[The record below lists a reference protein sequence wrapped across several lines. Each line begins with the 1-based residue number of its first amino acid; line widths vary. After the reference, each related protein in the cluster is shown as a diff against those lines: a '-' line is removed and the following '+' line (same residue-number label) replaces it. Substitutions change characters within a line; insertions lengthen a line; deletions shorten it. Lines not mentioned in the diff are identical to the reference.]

1 MKETVTSINKTKIW
15 FFEKLNKIDKPLL
28 ARHLKKKKGGGETQI
43 NKIRN
48 EKGDVITDKAEI
60 QRII

>member
-28 ARHLKKKKGGGETQI
+28 ARHLKKKKRRGEKNEG
-43 NKIRN
+43 NKLLAN
-48 EKGDVITDKAEI
+48 ASN
-60 QRII
+60 